1 MIFGITRVILSIMK
15 TAISVR
21 DNLFQRIEKYAKTTK
36 MSRSQLFSE
45 AVEEYLDKREQ
56 ETLKAKIN
64 EVCEKVDTSLN
75 PFWKKKQSR
84 ILSKEKW

>member
-1 MIFGITRVILSIMK
+1 MK

-21 DNLFQRIEKYAKTTK
+21 DGLFQRAEKYANRTK

-45 AVEEYLDKREQ
+45 AVEEYLDKREN
-56 ETLKAKIN
+56 ELLRAKIN
-64 EVCEKVDTSLN
+64 EVCEKVDTSLD

-84 ILSKEKW
+84 VLSKEKW